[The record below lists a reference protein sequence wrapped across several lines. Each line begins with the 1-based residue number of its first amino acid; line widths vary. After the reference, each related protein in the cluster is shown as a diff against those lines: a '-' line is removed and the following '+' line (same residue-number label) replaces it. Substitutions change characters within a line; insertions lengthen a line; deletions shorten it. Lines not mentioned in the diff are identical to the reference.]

1 MMAAGCID
9 MIKRIAHWIFL
20 CLICAVLYGAIAYFA
35 RNSAS
40 PIVAAGGETVFLPLV
55 STPLSP
61 GVWEPVVARNNPN
74 SRHENGYVQADGLF
88 YLLGGRGIKPVDVYN
103 SADNGWRGTSAPPIE
118 LHHFQALIID
128 QLIYVIG
135 AYTGGFPYENNVSTI
150 YTFDMT
156 TEQWQAG
163 PAIPGDR
170 NRGSAGAVLYNGKI
184 YLVGGVV
191 GGHGPHAT
199 TVNWFDVFDPVT
211 GSWQVLPPAPHAR
224 DHFHAVVADDKL
236 YALGGRITGSD
247 NFADNTVAEVDVY
260 DFVTGLWTTLPSPQG
275 DVPTERAGTAAALL
289 GDEIILV
296 GGEGF
301 GQAWGSTEAL
311 NVNTH
316 QWRILTS
323 LLQPRHGTQLAVCR
337 DSLYIAAG
345 SGAQG
350 GAPELFT
357 QERFYFGDPQPCTEA
372 P

>member
-1 MMAAGCID
+1 MAGCID
-9 MIKRIAHWIFL
+9 IMKHIARWIIL
-20 CLICAVLYGAIAYFA
+20 CLACAVVYGAIAYSTQH
-35 RNSAS
+35 SA
-40 PIVAAGGETVFLPLV
+40 PVTTAASVETVFMPLV
-55 STPLSP
+55 NTPLSA
-61 GVWEPVVARNNPN
+61 GVWEPVNARNFPN
-74 SRHENGYVQADGLF
+74 SRHENGYVHADGLF

-103 SADNGWRGTSAPPIE
+103 SADNGWRGTTPPPIE

-128 QLIYVIG
+128 RLIYVIG

-163 PAIPGDR
+163 PALPGDR
-170 NRGSAGAVLYNGKI
+170 NRGSAGAVLYNDKI

-199 TVNWFDVFDPVT
+199 TVNWFDVFDPAT
-211 GSWQVLPPAPHAR
+211 GIWQTLPPAPHAR
-224 DHFHAVVADDKL
+224 DHFHAVVAGDKL

-247 NFADNTVAEVDVY
+247 NFADNTVAAVDVY
-260 DFVTGLWTTLPSPQG
+260 DFVTGQWNTLPSPQG
-275 DVPTERAGTAAALL
+275 DVPTQRAGTAAALL

-301 GQAWGSTEAL
+301 GQAWGSAEAL

-316 QWRILTS
+316 QWRILTP
-323 LLQPRHGTQLAVCR
+323 LLQPRHGTQIAVCN
-337 DSLYIAAG
+337 DALYITAG

-350 GAPELFT
+350 GAPELYS
-357 QERFYFGDPQPCTEA
+357 QERFYFGDPQPCA
-372 P
+372 PLP